1 MPIFVNVVPWKQNV
15 DLCVVVIV
23 MAEAKEALSVALHR
37 HAEQP
42 RIHSL
47 KDADVAISQ
56 VGDDGKLGVEKF
68 SQILPSQIAHDRKGV
83 VDPAEFLQKKWFR

>member
-1 MPIFVNVVPWKQNV
+1 
-15 DLCVVVIV
+15 
-23 MAEAKEALSVALHR
+23 MADAKEALSVALHC